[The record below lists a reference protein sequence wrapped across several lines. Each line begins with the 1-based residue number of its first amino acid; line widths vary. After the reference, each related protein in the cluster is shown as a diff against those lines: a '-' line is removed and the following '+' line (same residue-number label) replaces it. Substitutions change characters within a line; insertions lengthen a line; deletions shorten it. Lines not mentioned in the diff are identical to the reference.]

1 MSRRFQKMIK
11 EKDEKL
17 VENVIKRNI
26 ESLEKIK
33 LDKNYNIGVIIP
45 TSSNKKNYT
54 KISDYI
60 FINILLPSFINT
72 CSLENNYNFYLG
84 YDDDDIFLKENKE
97 KIVKF
102 CEDKYMD
109 KIKIYF
115 IEMKNMKG
123 KVGKIWSL
131 LGEEAIKHG
140 DEYLLQVGD
149 DIEFLTKNWD
159 KIMIEQM
166 LLNDNHGVLGPYD
179 YGIKNSLLT
188 QSFVHGKTH
197 YSIFG
202 NYFPEEIIN
211 HNIDSWITHVYGGLG
226 DNNFNIINKLT
237 NNDVRYIPVS
247 DKETYLSIKKKDLTI
262 LLNYLRTKS
271 KVNVIDLRVTK
282 KDIEKKILTV
292 GILINSDEDTL
303 TRLINKILVSGIKYD
318 FFNIV
323 IGDNIE
329 DIIVNSDSKYLT
341 FIKSSDLVS
350 NNYFYEL
357 QKYISVDIDFIG
369 FIETIYKLEFT
380 KSYKIIKE
388 INYSDNLYPHNCIIK
403 RDKIEK
409 IIANNIFSS
418 KIMTCFTINKF
429 LYHTYV

>member
-1 MSRRFQKMIK
+1 MIK
-11 EKDEKL
+11 EKDEQL

-166 LLNDNHGVLGPYD
+166 LLKLD
-179 YGIKNSLLT
+179 YTCL
-188 QSFVHGKTH
+188 
-197 YSIFG
+197 
-202 NYFPEEIIN
+202 
-211 HNIDSWITHVYGGLG
+211 W
-226 DNNFNIINKLT
+226 
-237 NNDVRYIPVS
+237 
-247 DKETYLSIKKKDLTI
+247 
-262 LLNYLRTKS
+262 RTW
-271 KVNVIDLRVTK
+271 
-282 KDIEKKILTV
+282 
-292 GILINSDEDTL
+292 
-303 TRLINKILVSGIKYD
+303 
-318 FFNIV
+318 
-323 IGDNIE
+323 
-329 DIIVNSDSKYLT
+329 
-341 FIKSSDLVS
+341 
-350 NNYFYEL
+350 
-357 QKYISVDIDFIG
+357 
-369 FIETIYKLEFT
+369 
-380 KSYKIIKE
+380 
-388 INYSDNLYPHNCIIK
+388 
-403 RDKIEK
+403 
-409 IIANNIFSS
+409 
-418 KIMTCFTINKF
+418 
-429 LYHTYV
+429 